1 MAWATVERLPYT
13 TLARL
18 TAVERTLGMRVAASS
33 LSTPTPGVYRA
44 QDVMLTNV
52 ETGTIVL
59 TADVATMR
67 TTGSLHCIE
76 LDGVGIAADQLHAV
90 AEVAQ
95 RLLKVDWP
103 ADVVI
108 QAVDARW
115 IGDVPSPAHT
125 LLDGGTV
132 CVWLR
137 TNETDDAVLGRAL
150 SVRLGPEKTG
160 PQLAV
165 DRNRQVSPPATRV
178 TVSTA
183 GESIPANW
191 IAQLGGFV
199 AGGDSSTASFVGEA
213 SITHGA
219 GGTSGDLTGML
230 EGVSLASVTQLPID
244 TTASIRSLTVKWDQ
258 DHVTNA
264 EGVVVGGAGT
274 MAGQVAE
281 MVQPL
286 LYNRAHMQP
295 ATQMAADGAVEFGKL
310 AVSFVL
316 DEQSLTL
323 WGACGGDPNQAPC
336 MLGTAGNVLFG
347 PPNYRV
353 SLAGVSTLL
362 AHLGAEHAGD
372 IAARLPRN
380 RRR

>member
-1 MAWATVERLPYT
+1 MAWATVERLPST

-18 TAVERTLGMRVAASS
+18 IAVERTLGMRVAVSS

-67 TTGSLHCIE
+67 TTGSLHRIE

-90 AEVAQ
+90 AEAAQ
-95 RLLKVDWP
+95 HLLKVDWP

-108 QAVDARW
+108 QIVDARW
-115 IGDVPSPAHT
+115 NGDVPSPAHT

-132 CVWLR
+132 CVRLR
-137 TNETDDAVLGRAL
+137 TNETDHAVLGRAL

-199 AGGDSSTASFVGEA
+199 MGGDSTASFIGEA

-219 GGTSGDLTGML
+219 GGTSGDLIGML
-230 EGVSLASVTQLPID
+230 EGVSLASITQLPID

-258 DHVTNA
+258 GRVTNA

-274 MAGQVAE
+274 ISGQVAE

-286 LYNRAHMQP
+286 LYDRAHVQP
-295 ATQMAADGAVEFGKL
+295 ASQMAADGAVEFGKL
-310 AVSFVL
+310 AVRFVL

-323 WGACGGDPNQAPC
+323 WGACGSDPNQAPC

-347 PPNYRV
+347 PPNYRMP
-353 SLAGVSTLL
+353 LAGVNTLL

-372 IAARLPRN
+372 VAARLPRS